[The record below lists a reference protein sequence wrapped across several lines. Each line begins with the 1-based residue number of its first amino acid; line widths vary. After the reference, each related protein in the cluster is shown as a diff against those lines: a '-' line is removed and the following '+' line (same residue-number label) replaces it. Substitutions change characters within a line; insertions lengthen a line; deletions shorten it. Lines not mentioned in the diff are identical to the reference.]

1 MISRAASAR
10 LTGFVSYRHQFGEA
24 MRTVAIFNIAKENVN
39 YTGLLTS
46 LKFEVVNLNSFEDL
60 FQLNGLDLLICDGK
74 FFVTLDKQKKA
85 VLRQKYTD
93 LKIVLSGEFS
103 DSYLFSKAQ
112 EEQIDDFIVV
122 PFGYKECLNLLE
134 RLNFSY
140 SQEVLNQESFEE

>member
-1 MISRAASAR
+1 
-10 LTGFVSYRHQFGEA
+10 

-60 FQLNGLDLLICDGK
+60 FQLISLDLLICDGK
-74 FFVTLDKQKKA
+74 FFVTMDKQKKA
-85 VLRQKYTD
+85 LLRQKYTD

>member
-1 MISRAASAR
+1 
-10 LTGFVSYRHQFGEA
+10 
-24 MRTVAIFNIAKENVN
+24 MRTVAIYNIAKENVN

-46 LKFEVVNLNSFEDL
+46 LKLEVVNLSYFEDL
-60 FQLNGLDLLICDGK
+60 FQLNSLDLLICDGK
-74 FFVTLDKQKKA
+74 FFVTLDRQKKSL
-85 VLRQKYTD
+85 LRQKYTD

>member
-1 MISRAASAR
+1 
-10 LTGFVSYRHQFGEA
+10 

-60 FQLNGLDLLICDGK
+60 FQLNCLDLLICDGK

>member
-1 MISRAASAR
+1 
-10 LTGFVSYRHQFGEA
+10 
-24 MRTVAIFNIAKENVN
+24 MRTVAIYNIAKENVN

-60 FQLNGLDLLICDGK
+60 FQLNSLDLLICDGK
-74 FFVTLDKQKKA
+74 FFMTMDNQKKA
-85 VLRQKYTD
+85 ALRQKYTD